1 MGIGGCLETLPIRYR
16 TAALGGKEGPRLA
29 AGGTEQQSQSKPA
42 GPTRGHHDPT
52 PHRRGTTSISLA
64 PSHSPLVHLT
74 PHPKPFSTPRDLLRG
89 LAADR
94 YELCALWFLIRS
106 ADGSTSTSSGGV
118 ISLALPTS
126 PSPWQGCYSC
136 NLWDSPCLVTLS
148 SRCLCKQSLH

>member
-1 MGIGGCLETLPIRYR
+1 MGIGGCLESLPIRYR

-42 GPTRGHHDPT
+42 GPTRGHRDPT

-74 PHPKPFSTPRDLLRG
+74 PHPKPFSTHQDLLRG

-94 YELCALWFLIRS
+94 YELCALWFLMRS
-106 ADGSTSTSSGGV
+106 ADGSTSTSSGG
-118 ISLALPTS
+118 LFPS
-126 PSPWQGCYSC
+126 PSP
-136 NLWDSPCLVTLS
+136 
-148 SRCLCKQSLH
+148 LHRAPGRGAILATYGIVPVS